1 MLQDSTPTRVS
12 LSFSQDV
19 RASLRRVKSTMLLLS
34 NLNQQQLSTKLL
46 VRFFQLHTQLKKS
59 NLKQLQRLATLNQ
72 EYSTLWE
79 PFAQILATRADV
91 KRRLRMQKKR
101 KSEYC
106 HNSNSHFRGEIAKL
120 VSRVRSRLR
129 ILKLRNML
137 FLFLTKRVFSS
148 SFLL

>member
-46 VRFFQLHTQLKKS
+46 VRFFQLNTQLKKS

-106 HNSNSHFRGEIAKL
+106 HHSNSHFRGEIAKL
-120 VSRVRSRLR
+120 VSRVRARLR
-129 ILKLRNML
+129 ILKLKNML